1 MGKESK
7 ASARKPTGKGTN
19 SKRRSG
25 TSRKPK
31 GQLIIVESPTKIKT
45 LRKFL
50 GNSFTVV
57 ATKGHI
63 IDLPKSK
70 LGVEIEE
77 DFKPQYKV
85 IHGKGPIIKELVREA
100 KKHATIYLAPDPDRE
115 GEAIAYHLLTRFD
128 KVKGEVKRVRFNE
141 ITKKAVEQGL
151 ADADKIDMRKVFA
164 QQARRILDRLVGY
177 QVSPILWQTI
187 LRGLSAGR
195 VQSVALRVICEREE
209 EIAKFEPKEY
219 WSISTVFGSD
229 GSSFEADLF
238 KIDGADVEI
247 GSSEEAEKIVD
258 EIRPNTFTVK
268 AISRETR
275 SRNPQP
281 PYITST
287 LQQDVARQIGFS
299 TQKTM
304 IVAQQ
309 LYEGIDLG
317 DRGAVGLITYMR
329 TDSVRTAEEALTSL
343 REHIGDRFGSEY
355 LPSEPREFKSRK
367 RSQDAHEA
375 IRPTDLTLEPSSIRE
390 YLSTEQYKVYNL
402 IYRRFVAS
410 QMTPA
415 QYDQLKVDLEGGKY
429 LFRAVDTRLKFDGYL
444 KVYEEAGDDSAD
456 QSEKE
461 REIPDLEE
469 NQEIAAGEVIPDQ
482 HFTKPPAR
490 YSEASLVKE
499 LERNGIGRPSTYAQI
514 INTLKSRRYV
524 ELDKKRLIPTELGTT
539 VNGILVS
546 HFNDIFNVEFTAGM
560 EDDLDRIEEGNDE
573 WVDVLHE
580 FYEKFS
586 VSLSEVED
594 KIDEIKAETM
604 RESDEL
610 CDKCGSSMIVKWGR
624 NGQFLACSAYPE
636 CENTRPLNNED
647 NGKPVE
653 RDCPKCGEPLIY
665 RQGRFGKFIACS
677 AYPDCKYT
685 ESISVGIKC
694 PAENCSGDLVQ
705 RRTRRGKLFF
715 GCSEYPNCRFA
726 VWYQPVARECP
737 ACGFAV
743 MVEKETKRL
752 GRHLACPNCKN
763 TISSAEKETVAEYQ
777 NAYQ

>member
-1 MGKESK
+1 MDKERE
-7 ASARKPTGKGTN
+7 ATEREPTGTTKKNKSKSKSAGRLKGD
-19 SKRRSG
+19 
-25 TSRKPK
+25 
-31 GQLIIVESPTKIKT
+31 LIIVESPTKIKT
-45 LRKFL
+45 LKKFL
-50 GNSFTVV
+50 GSKFTVL

-63 IDLPKSK
+63 IDLPKSR

-100 KKHATIYLAPDPDRE
+100 KKHQTIYLAPDPDRE

-141 ITKKAVEQGL
+141 ITKKAVEQSIEEAG
-151 ADADKIDMRKVFA
+151 KIDMRKVFA

-209 EIAKFEPKEY
+209 QIDSFEPKEY
-219 WSISTVFGSD
+219 WTIAGVFGSQESQFEAGLFKLD
-229 GSSFEADLF
+229 GS
-238 KIDGADVEI
+238 DVEI
-247 GSSEEAEKIVD
+247 NSSVSAEKTVD
-258 EIRPNTFTVK
+258 DIRSKSFTVK
-268 AISRETR
+268 TISRETR
-275 SRNPQP
+275 ARNPQP

-304 IVAQQ
+304 IIAQQ
-309 LYEGIDLG
+309 LYEGVELG
-317 DRGAVGLITYMR
+317 DRGQTGLITYMR
-329 TDSVRTAEEALTSL
+329 TDSVRTAEEALVSL
-343 REHIGDRFGSEY
+343 REYIGEKYGDSY
-355 LPSEPREFKSRK
+355 LPSEPRRFKSRK
-367 RSQDAHEA
+367 RTQDAHEA
-375 IRPTDLTLEPSSIRE
+375 IRPTDLSLDPSSIRE
-390 YLSTEQYKVYNL
+390 YLSAEQFKVYNL
-402 IYRRFVAS
+402 IYRRFIAS
-410 QMTPA
+410 QMMPA
-415 QYDQLKVDLEGGKY
+415 QYDQLKVDLEGGPY
-429 LFRAVDTRLKFDGYL
+429 LFRAVDTQLKFDGYL
-444 KVYEEAGDDSAD
+444 KVYEEAGDENGEEDSNTS
-456 QSEKE
+456 QIPELNEGKE
-461 REIPDLEE
+461 ISLED
-469 NQEIAAGEVIPDQ
+469 VIPDQ

-524 ELDKKRLIPTELGTT
+524 ELDNRRLIPTELGTT
-539 VNGILVS
+539 VNGILVT
-546 HFNDIFNVEFTAGM
+546 HFDGIFNVEFTAGM

-580 FYEKFS
+580 FYERFAR
-586 VSLSEVED
+586 SLEEVEG
-594 KIDEIKAETM
+594 KIDEIKTETM

-610 CDKCGSSMIVKWGR
+610 CDKCGAPMLVKWGR

-636 CENTRPLNNED
+636 CKNTRPLNNED
-647 NGKPVE
+647 NGRPVE

-694 PAENCSGDLVQ
+694 PADNCDGKLVQ
-705 RRTRRGKLFF
+705 RRTRRGKTFY
-715 GCSEYPNCRFA
+715 GCSKYPECRFA
-726 VWYQPVARECP
+726 VWYKPVEKECP

-752 GRHLACPNCKN
+752 GRHLACPDCKN
-763 TISSAEKETVAEYQ
+763 TIQSAESEPVAEYQ
-777 NAYQ
+777 NAC